1 MRPLGD
7 RRFRVRFEV
16 LGTLRGTLELS
27 ETAQLLNI
35 SSHGALVES
44 RARVALGSFQEL
56 RLNINGQRTRVTAR
70 VSRLEATTVEPGQ
83 SPAYK
88 IGLDFLSPPVALV
101 ETIAR
106 LTEGS

>member
-7 RRFRVRFEV
+7 RRARVRFEV

-27 ETAQLLNI
+27 ETAELLNI

-56 RLNINGQRTRVTAR
+56 RLNIDGQRTRVTAR
-70 VSRLEATTVEPGQ
+70 VTRLEPTTETPGQ
-83 SPAYK
+83 PPLYK
-88 IGLDFLSPPVALV
+88 IGLDFLSPPAELV
-101 ETIAR
+101 DTLAR
-106 LTEGS
+106 LTEGA